1 MRAVL
6 CRALGDPTKPRDA
19 GGALAVENV
28 PSPRCPRDG
37 VKVKVEAAA
46 LNFADL
52 LMVKGEYQE
61 KPRLPFIPG
70 GEFAGVVTECGA
82 NVRSGVKI
90 GDRVAGVTMGGGA
103 MAEETVANAASVFPV
118 PDGVT
123 LEQAAA
129 FPVAFGTA
137 HLALTRYARVTKGST
152 VLILGAAGGVGLA
165 AVQIAKALGCVVVA
179 AANGVR
185 KMDALRDA
193 GADHCIDASLLHSAD
208 GGGIRA
214 GRRDDYA
221 GLKRAVARA
230 LNDGD
235 GLKSL
240 KSFKGVDVLLDPVGG
255 DGFTQGLRCVRWG
268 GKVMVLGFA
277 SGIVPKLP
285 LNLPL
290 VKNIAVHG
298 VYWGAHADKD
308 PKSMRESLADA
319 LGMLADGRC
328 VVKVSDTFGMDDAY
342 AGFKTLAERRAV
354 GKVVVAPGLVVG
366 RSRL

>member
-1 MRAVL
+1 
-6 CRALGDPTKPRDA
+6 
-19 GGALAVENV
+19 
-28 PSPRCPRDG
+28 
-37 VKVKVEAAA
+37 
-46 LNFADL
+46 
-52 LMVKGEYQE
+52 
-61 KPRLPFIPG
+61 
-70 GEFAGVVTECGA
+70 
-82 NVRSGVKI
+82 
-90 GDRVAGVTMGGGA
+90 MGGGA

-221 GLKRAVARA
+221 GLKGAVARA
-230 LNDGD
+230 LNGGGD
-235 GLKSL
+235 GLKSFQ
-240 KSFKGVDVLLDPVGG
+240 KAWMFCSIPSAATGSRKGFDAFDGAARSWCSASPV
-255 DGFTQGLRCVRWG
+255 
-268 GKVMVLGFA
+268 
-277 SGIVPKLP
+277 
-285 LNLPL
+285 
-290 VKNIAVHG
+290 
-298 VYWGAHADKD
+298 
-308 PKSMRESLADA
+308 
-319 LGMLADGRC
+319 
-328 VVKVSDTFGMDDAY
+328 VSS
-342 AGFKTLAERRAV
+342 
-354 GKVVVAPGLVVG
+354 
-366 RSRL
+366 RSSR

>member
-230 LNDGD
+230 LNGGGD
-235 GLKSL
+235 GL

-298 VYWGAHADKD
+298 VYWGAHAVKD